1 MKTHLVSW
9 TSSVSKQDQI
19 TVEYNTFCCYSYN
32 YVSYHK
38 YKITLCKV

>member
-19 TVEYNTFCCYSYN
+19 TVDNTFCCYSYN
-32 YVSYHK
+32 YESYHK